1 MFVRVESVTE
11 RVVNVTILDIDDYD
25 VVIPIGVREFLV
37 EDDTVLETL
46 KNSTHAA
53 VFTGNN
59 DEIIILASGISKDEL
74 NKEKTKTMNSVDRSK
89 EKNLY

>member
-11 RVVNVTILDIDDYD
+11 RVVNVTILDIDDYG
-25 VVIPIGVREFLV
+25 VVIPIGVREFRV
-37 EDDTVLETL
+37 EDDTVLQTL

-53 VFTGNN
+53 VFTGDN
-59 DEIIILASGISKDEL
+59 DEIVILASGIGKDEL
-74 NKEKTKTMNSVDRSK
+74 NKEKTKTINSVDRNK

>member
-1 MFVRVESVTE
+1 MFVRVQSVTE
-11 RVVNVTILDIDDYD
+11 RVVNVTILDIDDYG
-25 VVIPIGVREFLV
+25 VVIPIGVREFRV
-37 EDDTVLETL
+37 EDDTVLQTL

-74 NKEKTKTMNSVDRSK
+74 NKEKTKTMISVDRSK